1 MQRFTLLRDA
11 RYLMKAGVKYPSLKG
26 ACPDAGSRKSYRKT
40 FEEFVQNML
49 KKTVEILARIAK
61 SV

>member
-1 MQRFTLLRDA
+1 
-11 RYLMKAGVKYPSLKG
+11 MKAGVKYPSLKG